1 MKPILIVEDE
11 TVLRESLRDWLTDAG
26 YQVATAEAGEEA
38 LETINEQDFSL
49 AILDLR
55 LPGKDG
61 IEVLKEAKA
70 NNPRFRGVIVTA
82 YPSAQTREQAM
93 QEGAVDY
100 LPKPFDLNQLERL
113 IRDTLGPVQVE
124 IKPEA
129 VVTRETE
136 VEKIASTE
144 EASSG
149 AVAPSATPTEEGVKL
164 DQELI
169 KNIQAIIDRNQGSVG
184 IAIRVLQQVQELIGY
199 LPLPA
204 LEVISRGLDI
214 PLIKLYGIV
223 TFYHLF
229 SLVPKGEHVIQVCLG
244 TACYVKG
251 GQKILNALKK
261 KRNLEPE
268 GITPDGKFS
277 LETVRCLG
285 ACGLSPVVAIDGEVH
300 GRVKASRLNDILDLY
315 E

>member
-1 MKPILIVEDE
+1 MMKPILIVEDE

-26 YQVATAEAGEEA
+26 YQVATAGEGEEA
-38 LETINEQDFSL
+38 LKTISEQEFSL

-82 YPSAQTREQAM
+82 YPSPQTREQAM

-100 LPKPFDLNQLERL
+100 LPKPFDLNQLEGL

-124 IKPEA
+124 IKPKA
-129 VVTRETE
+129 AASRETGE
-136 VEKIASTE
+136 V
-144 EASSG
+144 SS
-149 AVAPSATPTEEGVKL
+149 ATVAPSPAPTEAGVKL

-169 KNIQAIIDRNQGSVG
+169 KNIQEIIDRNQGSAG
-184 IAIRVLQQVQELIGY
+184 IAIRVLQQVQELVGY
-199 LPLPA
+199 LPLPV
-204 LEVISRGLDI
+204 LEVISRGLNI
-214 PLIKLYGIV
+214 PLIRLYGIV
-223 TFYHLF
+223 TFYHFF
-229 SLVPKGEHVIQVCLG
+229 SLVPKGKHVIQVCLG

-251 GQKILNALKK
+251 GQKILSALKK
-261 KRNLEPE
+261 EKNLEPE